1 VAAGAPAV
9 VRVAPDSAPTSF
21 PPLAAPLRFPHR
33 AGMPPLSTFARHACP
48 RHSGGLREQGRRVIG
63 ALLFAAAALLASP
76 VRADTIEVK
85 SADLRAEEDGYYLNA
100 EFEFA
105 LNPTLE
111 EALQKGVPLYFLL
124 EFELSRPRWY
134 WLDEK
139 VLTATTQYRVAYNAL
154 TRQYRASSGLLGQ
167 TFTSV
172 DELERFLSRVTSRE
186 VARRDQLA
194 TGMRYEAAVRLRL
207 DVNQLPKPFQVNAL
221 ASREWT
227 LQSEWHRWS
236 FTP

>member
-1 VAAGAPAV
+1 
-9 VRVAPDSAPTSF
+9 
-21 PPLAAPLRFPHR
+21 
-33 AGMPPLSTFARHACP
+33 MPPLSTFARHARP
-48 RHSGGLREQGRRVIG
+48 RDGGGLREQGALVIG
-63 ALLFAAAALLASP
+63 ALLLAVAALLASP

-85 SADLRAEEDGYYLNA
+85 SADLRAEEDAYYLNA

-105 LNPTLE
+105 LSPTLE

-139 VLTATTQYRVAYNAL
+139 LLTATTQYRVAYNAL

-167 TFTSV
+167 TFASV

-194 TGMRYEAAVRLRL
+194 KGVRYEAAVRLRL

-221 ASREWT
+221 TSREWT

-236 FTP
+236 VTP